1 MTLLIIA
8 MAPPP
13 GGSQGGG
20 GFITFLPFVLIFVVF
35 YLLILRPQ
43 AKRQKEHQKMLDAIQ
58 KGDRI
63 VTTGGIHG
71 VVQRVNEKEG
81 TIVVK
86 VSDDARLTFDRGA
99 VARII
104 GTNET
109 VD

>member
-63 VTTGGIHG
+63 VTSGGIHG

-99 VARII
+99 VTRII
-104 GTNET
+104 GTDET